1 MVNVTNGKNF
11 GIAMA
16 SPSIMMDSENNTLL
30 LRYSSKHGDA
40 KIHMFRQVSD
50 GDYFIIAS
58 SDDKM
63 SIEEALHH
71 VDIHGMGAPV
81 ICDLS
86 RADHELLVDLVTPA
100 EEKNICFYKWD
111 DGAIRGGAVAAT
123 TVEDVDDEG
132 NVRISIRAAV
142 ITNEAGNTDIV
153 TDDEFNI
160 TIAGQIN
167 GDEEVID
174 QLADKVPG
182 VHALAREIIL
192 DALEFGTMVY
202 ETIQSTGVIEEY
214 DDCDEEDEDDDVDDA
229 FMAAFPNGGFK
240 HKKHK
245 KNKKDSFEKILKKM
259 GC

>member
-1 MVNVTNGKNF
+1 MANVTNDKNF

-16 SPSIMMDSENNTLL
+16 APSIMMDANNNTLL
-30 LRYSSKHGDA
+30 LRYSSKHGEN
-40 KIHMFRQVSD
+40 KIHMFRQLSD
-50 GDYFIIAS
+50 GDYFLIAT

-63 SIEEALHH
+63 SIEDALHH

-81 ICDLS
+81 ICDLP
-86 RADHELLVDLVTPA
+86 RNEHEFLVDMVTPS
-100 EEKNICFYKWD
+100 EEKNVRFYKWD
-111 DGAIRGGAVAAT
+111 DGAVRGGAIATT
-123 TVEDVDDEG
+123 TVEEVDDEG

-142 ITNEAGNTDIV
+142 ISNEAGNTDIV
-153 TDDEFNI
+153 TDDEINI
-160 TIAGQIN
+160 TIAGAIS

-174 QLADKVPG
+174 ALANKVPG
-182 VHALAREIIL
+182 VHTLAREIIL

-202 ETIQSTGVIEEY
+202 DTIQDTGAPIDEDGDY
-214 DDCDEEDEDDDVDDA
+214 DDDEDDEIDSA

-245 KNKKDSFEKILKKM
+245 KAKKDSFEKILKKM